1 MGTIAKVAFKYKK
14 WFGMKPNTVAI
25 LFILPWQGSH
35 NLSLG
40 LVLWQ
45 DEKYTEVLNL
55 TLKALFTPQSHFYNG
70 TRTIILKFEFYHTP
84 LPPLK
89 LEQARSAQRI
99 NKKYLIPL
107 LMY

>member
-84 LPPLK
+84 LLARFK
-89 LEQARSAQRI
+89 KFDRISSKEQGLCTFFFI
-99 NKKYLIPL
+99 EL
-107 LMY
+107 

>member
-55 TLKALFTPQSHFYNG
+55 TLEALFIPQSHFYNG
-70 TRTIILKFEFYHTP
+70 TRTITLKFEFYHTP
-84 LPPLK
+84 LLK
-89 LEQARSAQRI
+89 LMRELWIERVLSA
-99 NKKYLIPL
+99 
-107 LMY
+107 